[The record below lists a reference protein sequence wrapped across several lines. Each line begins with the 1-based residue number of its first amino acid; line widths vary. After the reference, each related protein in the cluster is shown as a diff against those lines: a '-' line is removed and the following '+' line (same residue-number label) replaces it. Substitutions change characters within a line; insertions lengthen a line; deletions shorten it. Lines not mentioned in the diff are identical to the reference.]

1 MTLSKPIFNFNI
13 RDLVT
18 QKGPIIIEP
27 VPFKVDITAF
37 NQWAYEIFT
46 QSFFTF
52 NYFVLSFESRIGVVN
67 GIYFL
72 FKELIQNI
80 CPNFYFKEEYCTKEN
95 YWNFVQKFD
104 LFLYDLRCRQ
114 DIKDYDIKVWDK
126 INKMWN
132 TMFIFRNNIE
142 NFEDPPVN
150 KFPDGISFKGYLE
163 MQNIVNNGGYKVQAI
178 KMDYNDTVKR
188 ALTFDN

>member
-150 KFPDGISFKGYLE
+150 KFPDGILSL
-163 MQNIVNNGGYKVQAI
+163 IHI
-178 KMDYNDTVKR
+178 
-188 ALTFDN
+188 